1 LKTTETVNIMN
12 FGNKNYMICL
22 SKNLTDEYI
31 NMFAKGAGLPIE
43 DYNYDFENKPIL
55 IRSMGKRKLI
65 KQCWENNHTF
75 YYMDSGYVGNYK
87 SKSNPH
93 GWKLWHRIVKND
105 VQHTDIIDRPDDRWK
120 RLDYPIEDRKQG
132 RHILLVTPSEKPCK
146 FYGINKD
153 TWVKETVAEIKK
165 YTDRSIVV
173 RDKATRQQRINKTIF
188 EDLNNCHAL
197 VTYQSIAAVESVLY
211 GVPAFTLAPTAA
223 DPVCDKD
230 LSLIEHPTVQDAD
243 KIYKWACHL
252 AYGQFHIYEFKN
264 GTAYQILQGLN

>member
-1 LKTTETVNIMN
+1 
-12 FGNKNYMICL
+12 MICL
-22 SKNLTDEYI
+22 SKNKTDEYV
-31 NMFAKGAGLPIE
+31 NMFAEGANLQIE
-43 DYNYDFENKPIL
+43 DYNYDFGNNPIM

-65 KQCWENNHTF
+65 HECWENNHTF

-105 VQHTDIIDRPDDRWK
+105 VQHNKIINRPDDRWK
-120 RLDYPIEDRKQG
+120 RLDYPIETRKQG
-132 RHILLVTPSEKPCK
+132 KHILLVTPSEKPCR
-146 FYGINKD
+146 FYGIERD
-153 TWVKETVAEIKK
+153 TWVEQTVAEIKK
-165 YTDRSIVV
+165 HTDRPIVI
-173 RDKATRQQRINKTIF
+173 RDKAVRQQRINKTIF

-230 LSLIEHPTVQDAD
+230 LSLIETPTQQDLD

-252 AYGQFHIYEFKN
+252 AYGQFHINEFKN
-264 GTAYQILQGLN
+264 GTAWRILNES

>member
-1 LKTTETVNIMN
+1 
-12 FGNKNYMICL
+12 MICL
-22 SKNLTDEYI
+22 SKNLTDEYV
-31 NMFAKGAGLPIE
+31 NMFGKGSKLPIE
-43 DYNYDFENKPIL
+43 DYTYDFGNKPIL

-93 GWKLWHRIVKND
+93 GWKLWHRIVKNNI
-105 VQHTDIIDRPDDRWK
+105 QHTEIIDRPDDRWK
-120 RLDYPIEDRKQG
+120 RLDYPIENRKQG
-132 RHILLVTPSEKPCK
+132 KHILLVTPSEKPCK

-153 TWVKETVAEIKK
+153 NWVQDTLTEIKK
-165 YTDRSIVV
+165 YTDRSVV
-173 RDKATRQQRINKTIF
+173 IRDKAPRQQRITRTIF
-188 EDLNNCHAL
+188 EDLYDCHAL

-230 LSLIEHPTVQDAD
+230 LSLIEHPTQQDQD

-252 AYGQFHIYEFKN
+252 AYGQFHIDELKN
-264 GTAYQILQGLN
+264 GTAYRLLRGLE